1 MKIGQLAR
9 RAGVTVDT
17 VRFYERRGVLP
28 QPARLPSGYRVY
40 TAAAVER
47 IRLARQLQALGLTLD
62 EVIDALHAA
71 DTGTATCS
79 GERWRLEG
87 VVERIDAQ
95 IAQLR
100 SVRSNVVDVLA
111 ECDSGHCRFS
121 DSRGSMQTPADR
133 RAGHE
138 ISRVR

>member
-9 RAGVTVDT
+9 TAGVTVDT

-40 TAAAVER
+40 TPAAVER
-47 IRLARQLQALGLTLD
+47 IRLAKQLQALGLTLD

-71 DTGTATCS
+71 DSGTATCAS
-79 GERWRLEG
+79 ERWRLEG

-95 IAQLR
+95 IAELHTAR
-100 SVRSNVVDVLA
+100 ANVLDVLA
-111 ECDSGHCRFS
+111 DCDSGHCRFG
-121 DSRGSMQTPADR
+121 DALEPVQAQAGR
-133 RAGHE
+133 RAGDDTSH
-138 ISRVR
+138 VR